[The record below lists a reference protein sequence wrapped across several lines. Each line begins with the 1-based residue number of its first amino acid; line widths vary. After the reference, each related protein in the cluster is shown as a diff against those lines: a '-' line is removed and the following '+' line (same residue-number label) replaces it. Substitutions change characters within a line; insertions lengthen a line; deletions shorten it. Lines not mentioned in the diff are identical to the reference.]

1 MSIANLLTE
10 NEYNIYCNT
19 IQTNSGLTPD
29 VACQLTLDIPYTV
42 EAGPTGSIGPWDTTF
57 LAAPYTVNSQP
68 GFTLNG
74 ATGSNVLY
82 CSVAGVYEIE
92 VNDLFSYNAGDA
104 GLVNVWM
111 QIKINGTVFG
121 ETMVNWT
128 TTEYGSSGGIAKC
141 TRRLAVGDTVEYNR
155 FYYSNNQTVNGGNGK
170 SQLVIRKLST

>member
-82 CSVAGVYEIE
+82 CSVPGVYEIE
-92 VNDLFSYNAGDA
+92 VSDCFTGSGTPGLINLGMEIKVNDLIYGAASI
-104 GLVNVWM
+104 V
-111 QIKINGTVFG
+111 
-121 ETMVNWT
+121 WT
-128 TTEYGSSGGIAKC
+128 TAETPSSGGTARC
-141 TRRLAVGDTVEYNR
+141 VRRLAVGDTVKYNR
-155 FYYSNNQTVNGGNGK
+155 FYYASGQTVDGGSGR
-170 SQLVIRKLST
+170 SQIVIKKLST